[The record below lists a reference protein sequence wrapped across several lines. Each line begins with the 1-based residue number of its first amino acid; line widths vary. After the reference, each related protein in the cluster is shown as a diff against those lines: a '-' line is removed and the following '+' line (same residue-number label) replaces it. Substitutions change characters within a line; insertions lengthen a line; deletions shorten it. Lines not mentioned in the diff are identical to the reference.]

1 MINHPQ
7 HPGVQQYGQQA
18 QIFNNNKKKKVPRIV
33 TFNTK

>member
-18 QIFNNNKKKKVPRIV
+18 QILKQIAPDSDLKYQVVLK
-33 TFNTK
+33 

>member
-18 QIFNNNKKKKVPRIV
+18 QIFNNKKKKVPRIV

>member
-18 QIFNNNKKKKVPRIV
+18 QIFNNNKKKVPRIV